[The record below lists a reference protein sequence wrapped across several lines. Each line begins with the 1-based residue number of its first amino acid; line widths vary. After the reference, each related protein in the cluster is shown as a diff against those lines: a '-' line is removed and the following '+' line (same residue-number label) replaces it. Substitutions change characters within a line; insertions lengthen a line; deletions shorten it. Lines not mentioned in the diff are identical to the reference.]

1 MKKFLTPLFL
11 LALAAV
17 ILPGCNSSHN
27 IITVGLKI
35 ELASLERAGDGTVQV
50 TWRVSN
56 PNLAS
61 YLLSQTSH
69 RIFLNGTLVG
79 KTMDNDP
86 MGVPAQFS
94 TTKTSKL
101 LLADQA
107 AERVLRDAL
116 AAGSARYRVE
126 SQITVRLYGDTV
138 DRSSLINSGTVLV
151 TGK

>member
-17 ILPGCNSSHN
+17 IFPGSNTSHN

-126 SQITVRLYGDTV
+126 SQITV
-138 DRSSLINSGTVLV
+138 
-151 TGK
+151 